1 MKYLKTLVIALYV
14 ITFLKS
20 YGQTTGFIGINTSSP
35 KALLDIHSNQSG
47 VQLPRVSRFER
58 LSMSPEHGTIVF
70 DTTAGCLAYW
80 NAHKNSNNGKWVF
93 LCGKVASPSANCK
106 DVYVTFNNTNPVT
119 INATDVNNSSSPGE
133 LANSITNYALS
144 QNTFN
149 YCDINTNTQTV
160 LTITNDIGLTDQ
172 CTAKVYLNDG
182 NASGTKT
189 TFIKALNLTNGNAND
204 IEAKFQN
211 ISALSQFNFTF
222 TTAVTFTYNTTTTN
236 NMAIWSQEASGN
248 VANSNFMVLYIK
260 NNNLKFKVGKIDN
273 DINDYYEYTLDN
285 LTPNKK
291 YSVVLSYD
299 GNDLTNGKDSYII
312 RLLDFES
319 QAIIASSTNIGT
331 WETVTNDK
339 GPLKHGDIGGILK
352 LGNSAGF
359 GQLRGKIAAMAITSK
374 YIDCNYELLNFA
386 TNPLLWIDSQKGE
399 THPNLSGGS
408 YTFNT
413 NNAAN
418 QLLTSKSTQVWL
430 MGEAL
435 SPCDFRQN
443 SGVRN
448 IINKDCTWDG
458 NNANNGNNKGVE
470 TALIIHNNNTLT
482 NF

>member
-80 NAHKNSNNGKWVF
+80 NAYKNNNNGEWIF

-236 NMAIWSQEASGN
+236 
-248 VANSNFMVLYIK
+248 
-260 NNNLKFKVGKIDN
+260 KF
-273 DINDYYEYTLDN
+273 
-285 LTPNKK
+285 NK
-291 YSVVLSYD
+291 
-299 GNDLTNGKDSYII
+299 TI
-312 RLLDFES
+312 
-319 QAIIASSTNIGT
+319 
-331 WETVTNDK
+331 
-339 GPLKHGDIGGILK
+339 
-352 LGNSAGF
+352 
-359 GQLRGKIAAMAITSK
+359 
-374 YIDCNYELLNFA
+374 NYE
-386 TNPLLWIDSQKGE
+386 
-399 THPNLSGGS
+399 
-408 YTFNT
+408 
-413 NNAAN
+413 
-418 QLLTSKSTQVWL
+418 
-430 MGEAL
+430 
-435 SPCDFRQN
+435 
-443 SGVRN
+443 
-448 IINKDCTWDG
+448 
-458 NNANNGNNKGVE
+458 
-470 TALIIHNNNTLT
+470 
-482 NF
+482 

>member
-80 NAHKNSNNGKWVF
+80 NAYKNNNNGEWIF

-299 GNDLTNGKDSYII
+299 GNGLTNGKDSYII

>member
-1 MKYLKTLVIALYV
+1 MKIFKTLIIVVYVLTSLKTN
-14 ITFLKS
+14 
-20 YGQTTGFIGINTSSP
+20 GQTKGYIGINTTTP
-35 KALLDIHSNQSG
+35 KAALDIHSANSG
-47 VQLPRVSRFER
+47 IQLPRVSRFER
-58 LSMSPEHGTIVF
+58 LSMSPTHGAIVF
-70 DTTAGCLAYW
+70 DTSAGCLAYW
-80 NAHKNSNNGKWVF
+80 NAYKNNNNGDWIF

-106 DVYVTFNNTNPVT
+106 DVYVTFNNTDPVT
-119 INATDVNNSSSPGE
+119 INASDVDNSSSPGE

-149 YCDINTNTQTV
+149 YCGINFNTQTV

-172 CTAKVYLNDG
+172 CTANVYLSDG
-182 NASGTKT
+182 NTSGTST
-189 TFIKALNLTNGNAND
+189 SFIKALKLTSGNAND

-211 ISALSQFNFTF
+211 TSALTQFKFSF

-236 NMAIWSQEASGN
+236 NMAIWSQEASGT

-273 DINDYYEYTLDN
+273 DINDYYEYTLNN
-285 LTPNKK
+285 LTPNEK
-291 YSVVLSYD
+291 YSIVVSYD
-299 GNDLTNGKDSYII
+299 GNGLTKGKESYII

-319 QAIIASSTNIGT
+319 QTIIANSTNTGT
-331 WETVTNDK
+331 WKTVTNDE

-386 TNPLLWIDSQKGE
+386 TNPKLWINSQKGE
-399 THPNLSGGS
+399 IHPNLSGSS

-418 QLLTSKSTQVWL
+418 QLLTAKSTQIWL

-448 IINKDCTWDG
+448 IINKDCNWDG